1 MRKCNWDVGNI
12 NGLYLQI
19 PNYKT
24 DPLQENIIKTS
35 DSVEINI
42 KVLLPISHLSC
53 TL

>member
-1 MRKCNWDVGNI
+1 MGKCNWHVGNI

-24 DPLQENIIKTS
+24 DPLQENLIKTS
-35 DSVEINI
+35 DSVEINPI
-42 KVLLPISHLSC
+42 SHPISHLSC